1 MIVYY
6 LFYNIILEFIVNKSR
21 DFINY
26 ANTIFFPNFWTII
39 QEDQN
44 PIFHIVLLLG
54 NSTVCSPKND
64 TYCTIHESTFEYSDN
79 TVKKIWTIQQ
89 KNTKML
95 KK

>member
-54 NSTVCSPKND
+54 NSTVCSQKWHLLYD
-64 TYCTIHESTFEYSDN
+64 SWKHFRIFGQHSKKIVDN
-79 TVKKIWTIQQ
+79 TAKKY
-89 KNTKML
+89 
-95 KK
+95 